1 MEFPTG
7 AIPFVENQWS
17 HHEFIEAVQPDYALA
32 KITTARQLLKRGE
45 TADSYFGEDTQVITT
60 TTVDDSK
67 LNLLSW
73 GDELEYVK
81 EFGPT
86 YHLPCDYSTYIK
98 ADKEERTENVSSYLE
113 GTLTMDRW
121 LSEANSDTRIIPL
134 IKGATYQERAR
145 AIHTLEQYHFP
156 GYAYYGTQYFT
167 SGEGILIDELVDD
180 LTATTQEHDRPMM
193 LIGCLSPNYLE
204 RMPAQVVAGTGVQRW
219 RKRIKPQ
226 KQDAD
231 TMTSEWNTLSDE
243 VDTALSIPTSKRE
256 AMEIPVDTDSQQ
268 TGTPPRESQ
277 TANPANS
284 NTATTSSET
293 GN

>member
-17 HHEFIEAVQPDYALA
+17 HREFLEAVQPDYALT

-73 GDELEYVK
+73 GNELEYVK
-81 EFGPT
+81 EFDPA

-193 LIGCLSPNYLE
+193 LIGCLSPNCLE

-243 VDTALSIPTSKRE
+243 VDNALSIPASERE

-268 TGTPPRESQ
+268 TETPPRESQ

-284 NTATTSSET
+284 NSPTTSSET

>member
-7 AIPFVENQWS
+7 AIPFIENQWS
-17 HHEFIEAVQPDYALA
+17 HREFLEAVEPDYALT

-45 TADSYFGEDTQVITT
+45 TADSYFGEDTEVITT
-60 TTVDDSK
+60 TTVEDTK
-67 LNLLSW
+67 LNLLTW

-81 EFGPT
+81 EFGPA
-86 YHLPCDYSTYIK
+86 YHLPCDYSTYID
-98 ADKEERTENVSSYLE
+98 ADKDERTENVSSYLE

-121 LSEANSDTRIIPL
+121 LSEASSDTRIIPL

-145 AIHTLEQYHFP
+145 AIHTLEEYHFP

-180 LTATTQEHDRPMM
+180 LTSTTQEHDRPMM
-193 LIGCLSPNYLE
+193 LIGCLSPNYLQ
-204 RMPAQVVAGTGVQRW
+204 RMPAQVVAGSGVQRW

-226 KQDAD
+226 KQDPE
-231 TMTSEWNTLSDE
+231 TMTSEWDALSEE
-243 VDTALSIPTSKRE
+243 VDQALSIPAEKRN
-256 AMEIPVDTDSQQ
+256 AMEIPVGAEAEGSQSAHSGSQQ
-268 TGTPPRESQ
+268 AG
-277 TANPANS
+277 PANRDS
-284 NTATTSSET
+284 ITTSSET

>member
-7 AIPFVENQWS
+7 AIPFIENQWS
-17 HHEFIEAVQPDYALA
+17 HHEFVQAVEPDYALT

-60 TTVDDSK
+60 TTVDDAK
-67 LNLLSW
+67 LNLLTW
-73 GDELEYVK
+73 GDELEYVC
-81 EFGPT
+81 EFDPA

-121 LSEANSDTRIIPL
+121 LSEAGSDTRIIPL
-134 IKGATYQERAR
+134 IKGTTYHERAR
-145 AIHTLEQYHFP
+145 AIATLEPYHFP

-167 SGEGILIDELVDD
+167 GGEGILIDELVKD
-180 LTATTQEHDRPMM
+180 LTATTQEHDRPML

-204 RMPAQVVAGTGVQRW
+204 RMPAQVVAGSGVQRW

-226 KQDAD
+226 KH
-231 TMTSEWNTLSDE
+231 TSETMRSEWGTLCEE
-243 VDTALSIPTSKRE
+243 VDAALSLPAETE
-256 AMEIPVDTDSQQ
+256 ETMEVPVDSESH
-268 TGTPPRESQ
+268 GTRSRESRSRQ
-277 TANPANS
+277 TTLGDSDP
-284 NTATTSSET
+284 ATTSSES
-293 GN
+293 GD